1 MYLFS
6 FLGFSL
12 EKPYFFVVMWL
23 FIYSSERL
31 FAPVVFVMGTFKQA
45 EIVLIST
52 SRGLIFD
59 VGFSFGFMYLHIQRN
74 PSGFLGRDWDAA
86 LNLRQSVTRRRRR
99 RRYHVL
105 EEETSLHV
113 IALPFPMYVFHDT
126 YLRLEGQL

>member
-59 VGFSFGFMYLHIQRN
+59 VGFSFG
-74 PSGFLGRDWDAA
+74 GFLGRDWDAA

-126 YLRLEGQL
+126 CLRLEGQL